1 MSLINC
7 KIKLSVKWVK
17 NCVLSTAAIG
27 ANANI
32 TGADSATFK
41 ITDAKLSVPA
51 VTLSAEDNK
60 KLVKQLN
67 EEFNRSVY
75 WKKYKVIDNK
85 VVEIT
90 AANEENISGTYVI
103 QVIKELQDCLFL
115 LMILQ
120 QVIIKFLMIPLRSTF
135 FHELKLK
142 TATSKLMEEIFMIS
156 QLMTQKCFR
165 PQFSK
170 FSFLGSRICWFLDLG
185 LALT

>member
-7 KIKLSVKWVK
+7 KIKLSLKWVK

-41 ITDAKLSVPA
+41 ITDAKLSVPV

-90 AANEENISGTYVI
+90 AANEEKHIRDLRDSSYQGVTRVFVLSYDNAAGNNQISDDYFEKYFLPRVKIENCNIEIDGR
-103 QVIKELQDCLFL
+103 
-115 LMILQ
+115 
-120 QVIIKFLMIPLRSTF
+120 KFY
-135 FHELKLK
+135 
-142 TATSKLMEEIFMIS
+142 
-156 QLMTQKCFR
+156 
-165 PQFSK
+165 
-170 FSFLGSRICWFLDLG
+170 D
-185 LALT
+185 

>member
-1 MSLINC
+1 M
-7 KIKLSVKWVK
+7 
-17 NCVLSTAAIG
+17 LSTAAIG

-41 ITDAKLSVPA
+41 ITDAKLSVPV

-90 AANEENISGTYVI
+90 AANEEKHIRDLRDSSYQGVTRVFVLSYDNAAGNNQISDDYFEKYFLPRVKIKNCNIEIDGR
-103 QVIKELQDCLFL
+103 
-115 LMILQ
+115 
-120 QVIIKFLMIPLRSTF
+120 KFY
-135 FHELKLK
+135 
-142 TATSKLMEEIFMIS
+142 
-156 QLMTQKCFR
+156 
-165 PQFSK
+165 
-170 FSFLGSRICWFLDLG
+170 D
-185 LALT
+185 